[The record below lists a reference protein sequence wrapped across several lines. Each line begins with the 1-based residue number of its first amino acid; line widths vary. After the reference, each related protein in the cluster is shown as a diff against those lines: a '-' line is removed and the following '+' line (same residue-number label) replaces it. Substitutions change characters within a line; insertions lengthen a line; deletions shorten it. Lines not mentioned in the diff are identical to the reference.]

1 MRFGFSWV
9 GLVFLV
15 MLFVPNGLWTRMKP
29 EGYDGYAKNE
39 SRVLL
44 AFERAGEVLVS
55 CLALIFKNHDPR
67 GVEPWLAWLGGAL
80 VLMILYEIFWLRYFR
95 SKRTMRDFYG
105 SLLGVP
111 VPGATLPVAA
121 ALLIAVYG
129 GDIFLLAAGVIL
141 GVGHIGIHL
150 RHRKEALAEAPLE

>member
-95 SKRTMRDFYG
+95 SGRTMRDFYG

-121 ALLIAVYG
+121 VLMIAVYG

>member
-67 GVEPWLAWLGGAL
+67 GVEPWLVWLGGAL
-80 VLMILYEIFWLRYFR
+80 ALMILYEIFWLRYFR

-121 ALLIAVYG
+121 GLLIAVYG
-129 GDIFLLAAGVIL
+129 GDVFLLAAGVVL

-150 RHRKEALAEAPLE
+150 AHRKEALAEERAE